1 MRLQRRTE
9 RAYAEKG
16 GDKMNS
22 FLRLVLKTPY
32 RIAFWAMGMMIAPFF
47 FQPTVYGQVTIDF
60 WHAMEGPKGPVLT
73 EMVKDFMK
81 EHPNIKVNVS
91 LQGGYTDIVRK
102 VQAGIAANA
111 LPDLLMLGQRHGI
124 PQISESGR
132 LLVLDEYVTAEDRKD
147 IGPGLFGRYSYKG
160 KVMAIPFAV
169 STPIFH
175 INANRF
181 KEVGLNPDKPPT
193 TWDELVAYAKK
204 LTRDVDGDGRI
215 DQWGFNIHSDIPWH
229 VYGFIYQN
237 GGTLY
242 GPDGQSK
249 LDSPEVIQ
257 AIQFWSDLVH
267 KHKVMPPMAHEGGS
281 KLFTAGNLGIFQ
293 RSSAFIEGA
302 AKAIGKRFD
311 YRVAYLPKGKIYA
324 VPDGGGGLGVFKST
338 PEKERAAITLLKWL
352 TSTKGIAR
360 FSKDTGYITFRKSS
374 IAIPEMKAYFAENTR
389 DHVAAEQM
397 EYVRSNPVNHA
408 DGAIW
413 DGLGNLIEK
422 IESNPKADIPALLK
436 EFNAKV
442 NKEIVEYRGK

>member
-1 MRLQRRTE
+1 
-9 RAYAEKG
+9 
-16 GDKMNS
+16 MNTPS
-22 FLRLVLKTPY
+22 RLVLKTPCRAGY
-32 RIAFWAMGMMIAPFF
+32 WLVGMTIVSLFL
-47 FQPTVYGQVTIDF
+47 QPVAYGQVTIDF
-60 WHAMEGPKGPVLT
+60 WHAMEGPKGPALT

-111 LPDLLMLGQRHGI
+111 LPDLVMLGQRHGI

-132 LLVLDEYVTAEDRKD
+132 LLVLDEYVAAEDRKD
-147 IGPGLFGRYSYKG
+147 ISPGLFGRYTYKG

-181 KEVGLNPDKPPT
+181 KEVGLNPDRPPT

-249 LDSPEVIQ
+249 LDSSEVTQ

-281 KLFTAGNLGIFQ
+281 KLFTAGNLGMFQ

-311 YRVAYLPKGKIYA
+311 YRVAYLPKGKIFA
-324 VPDGGGGLGVFKST
+324 VPDGGGGLGIFKST
-338 PEKERAAITLLKWL
+338 PEKERAAVTLLKWF

-374 IAIPEMKAYFAENTR
+374 IALPEMKAFFAENTR

-413 DGLGNLIEK
+413 DGLGTLIEK
-422 IESNPKADIPALLK
+422 IESNPKADIPALVK
-436 EFNAKV
+436 ELNAKV
-442 NKEIVEYRGK
+442 NKEIAEYRGK